1 MIVIYTIQVFK
12 LNQIMKRMVGDF
24 KFEIRSVNFQ
34 FLVFLFVYITRFV
47 WSLFMIF
54 DVLVSDIDD
63 YT

>member
-24 KFEIRSVNFQ
+24 KSEIRSINFQ
-34 FLVFLFVYITRFV
+34 FLAFLFVYITRFV